1 MRSFTN
7 STYPEAALLS
17 NLNASFL
24 VTRLHRTCDRCL
36 WWRGSMLKEAR
47 LVSTISLISSWR
59 VAGSARLC
67 IVTLHER
74 FRAIVERT
82 FGGMQR
88 VEYKSSA
95 NLGLT
100 LGPAL
105 GPCG

>member
-1 MRSFTN
+1 
-7 STYPEAALLS
+7 
-17 NLNASFL
+17 
-24 VTRLHRTCDRCL
+24 
-36 WWRGSMLKEAR
+36 MLKGAR
-47 LVSTISLISSWR
+47 LVSAISLISSWQ

-67 IVTLHER
+67 IVTLNER

-105 GPCG
+105 GTLVGGFIVQTVSWRWTFYVTPIEPLFF

>member
-1 MRSFTN
+1 
-7 STYPEAALLS
+7 
-17 NLNASFL
+17 
-24 VTRLHRTCDRCL
+24 
-36 WWRGSMLKEAR
+36 MLKGAR
-47 LVSTISLISSWR
+47 LVSAISLISSWQ

-105 GPCG
+105 GTLVGGFIVQTVSWRWTFYVTPIEPLFF